1 MTTKVWNKEN
11 DSDHLKRQE
20 IYKEKLSLRVSLGQP
35 VEMAFIADVVDD
47 LRKNA
52 QGIGNFGFFQRRK
65 LAGYETV
72 VWGKFFIESF
82 VYLKI

>member
-35 VEMAFIADVVDD
+35 VEMAFIADVG
-47 LRKNA
+47 L
-52 QGIGNFGFFQRRK
+52 GI
-65 LAGYETV
+65 
-72 VWGKFFIESF
+72 
-82 VYLKI
+82 